1 MKLNKNKTKQNK
13 TKQNKTKQNKT
24 KITYYNI
31 EMNQIVPI
39 NPQQQFIENVKNW
52 VIMDSQMKIIN
63 EKTRK
68 IRETK
73 HQLSE
78 SICEY
83 MKESNLL
90 DNKIGITDGELRIY
104 EKKEYSP
111 LSYTYIE
118 KCLAEIIHDK
128 KQLDYIIQYL
138 KQKREITTSLDIKR
152 TYKN

>member
-1 MKLNKNKTKQNK
+1 
-13 TKQNKTKQNKT
+13 
-24 KITYYNI
+24 
-31 EMNQIVPI
+31 
-39 NPQQQFIENVKNW
+39 
-52 VIMDSQMKIIN
+52 
-63 EKTRK
+63 
-68 IRETK
+68 
-73 HQLSE
+73 
-78 SICEY
+78 

-90 DNKIGITDGELRIY
+90 ENKIGITDGELRVY

-118 KCLAEIIHDK
+118 KCLAEIIPDK

>member
-1 MKLNKNKTKQNK
+1 
-13 TKQNKTKQNKT
+13 
-24 KITYYNI
+24 
-31 EMNQIVPI
+31 MNQIVPA
-39 NPQQQFIENVKNW
+39 NTQQQFIENVKNW
-52 VIMDSQMKIIN
+52 VVMDSQMKIIN
-63 EKTRK
+63 EKTKK
-68 IRETK
+68 IRESK
-73 HQLSE
+73 RELSD

>member
-1 MKLNKNKTKQNK
+1 MS
-13 TKQNKTKQNKT
+13 
-24 KITYYNI
+24 
-31 EMNQIVPI
+31 QIVPA
-39 NPQQQFIENVKNW
+39 NSKQQFIENVKTW
-52 VIMDSQMKIIN
+52 VLMDSQMKIIN
-63 EKTRK
+63 EKTKK
-68 IRETK
+68 IRESK
-73 HQLSE
+73 HHLTE

-90 DNKIGITDGELRIY
+90 ENKIGITDGELRIY

-118 KCLAEIIHDK
+118 KCLAEIIPDK

>member
-1 MKLNKNKTKQNK
+1 MS
-13 TKQNKTKQNKT
+13 
-24 KITYYNI
+24 
-31 EMNQIVPI
+31 QIVPI
-39 NPQQQFIENVKNW
+39 NPKQQFIENVKTW
-52 VIMDSQMKIIN
+52 VLMDSQMKIIN
-63 EKTRK
+63 EKTKK
-68 IRETK
+68 IRESK

-90 DNKIGITDGELRIY
+90 ENKIGITDGELRVY

>member
-1 MKLNKNKTKQNK
+1 
-13 TKQNKTKQNKT
+13 
-24 KITYYNI
+24 
-31 EMNQIVPI
+31 MNQIVPA
-39 NPQQQFIENVKNW
+39 NTQQQFIENVKNW

>member
-1 MKLNKNKTKQNK
+1 
-13 TKQNKTKQNKT
+13 
-24 KITYYNI
+24 
-31 EMNQIVPI
+31 MNQIVPV
-39 NPQQQFIENVKNW
+39 NPKHQQFVENVKNW

-63 EKTRK
+63 EKTKK
-68 IRETK
+68 IRESK
-73 HQLSE
+73 HELSE

-128 KQLDYIIQYL
+128 KHLDYIIQYL
-138 KQKREITTSLDIKR
+138 KRKREITTSLDIKR

>member
-1 MKLNKNKTKQNK
+1 
-13 TKQNKTKQNKT
+13 
-24 KITYYNI
+24 
-31 EMNQIVPI
+31 MNQIVPI
-39 NPQQQFIENVKNW
+39 NPKQQFIENVKTW
-52 VIMDSQMKIIN
+52 VLMDSQIKIIN
-63 EKTRK
+63 EKTKK
-68 IRETK
+68 IRESK

-90 DNKIGITDGELRIY
+90 ENKIGITDGELRVY

>member
-1 MKLNKNKTKQNK
+1 
-13 TKQNKTKQNKT
+13 
-24 KITYYNI
+24 
-31 EMNQIVPI
+31 MNQIVPV
-39 NPQQQFIENVKNW
+39 NPKQQFIENVKNW
-52 VIMDSQMKIIN
+52 VILDSQMKIIN
-63 EKTRK
+63 EKTKK
-68 IRETK
+68 IRESK
-73 HQLSE
+73 HQLSD

-118 KCLAEIIHDK
+118 KCLAEIVDDK

>member
-1 MKLNKNKTKQNK
+1 
-13 TKQNKTKQNKT
+13 
-24 KITYYNI
+24 
-31 EMNQIVPI
+31 MNQIVPA
-39 NPQQQFIENVKNW
+39 NTQQQFIENVKNW

-63 EKTRK
+63 EKTK
-68 IRETK
+68 KVRESK
-73 HQLSE
+73 HQLTE

>member
-1 MKLNKNKTKQNK
+1 
-13 TKQNKTKQNKT
+13 
-24 KITYYNI
+24 
-31 EMNQIVPI
+31 MNQIVPI
-39 NPQQQFIENVKNW
+39 NPQQQFIENVKKW
-52 VIMDSQMKIIN
+52 VLMDSQIKMIN
-63 EKTRK
+63 EKTK
-68 IRETK
+68 QIRENK
-73 HQLSE
+73 HHLSE

-90 DNKIGITDGELRIY
+90 DNKIGITDGELRVY

-111 LSYTYIE
+111 LSYTYLE

-152 TYKN
+152 TYKK

>member
-1 MKLNKNKTKQNK
+1 MS
-13 TKQNKTKQNKT
+13 
-24 KITYYNI
+24 
-31 EMNQIVPI
+31 QIVPI
-39 NPQQQFIENVKNW
+39 NPKQQFIENIKNW
-52 VIMDSQMKIIN
+52 VIMDSQIKIIN
-63 EKTRK
+63 EKTKR
-68 IRETK
+68 IRESK
-73 HQLSE
+73 HQLTE

-90 DNKIGITDGELRIY
+90 ENKIGITDGELRIY

-118 KCLAEIIHDK
+118 KSLAEIIHDK

>member
-1 MKLNKNKTKQNK
+1 
-13 TKQNKTKQNKT
+13 
-24 KITYYNI
+24 
-31 EMNQIVPI
+31 MNQIVPI
-39 NPQQQFIENVKNW
+39 NPKQQFIENVKTW
-52 VIMDSQMKIIN
+52 VLMDSQMKIIN
-63 EKTRK
+63 EKTKK
-68 IRETK
+68 IRESK

-90 DNKIGITDGELRIY
+90 ENKIGITDGELRVY

-138 KQKREITTSLDIKR
+138 KQKREITSSLDIKR

>member
-1 MKLNKNKTKQNK
+1 
-13 TKQNKTKQNKT
+13 
-24 KITYYNI
+24 
-31 EMNQIVPI
+31 MNQIVPI
-39 NPQQQFIENVKNW
+39 NPKQQFIENVKTW
-52 VIMDSQMKIIN
+52 VLMDSQMKIIN
-63 EKTRK
+63 EKTKK
-68 IRETK
+68 IRESK
-73 HQLSE
+73 HQLTE

-90 DNKIGITDGELRIY
+90 ENKIGITDGELRVY

>member
-1 MKLNKNKTKQNK
+1 MS
-13 TKQNKTKQNKT
+13 
-24 KITYYNI
+24 
-31 EMNQIVPI
+31 QIVPI
-39 NPQQQFIENVKNW
+39 NPQQQFIENVKKW
-52 VIMDSQMKIIN
+52 VLMDSQIKIIN
-63 EKTRK
+63 EKTK
-68 IRETK
+68 QIRENK

-83 MKESNLL
+83 MKDSNLL
-90 DNKIGITDGELRIY
+90 DNKIGITDGELRVY

>member
-1 MKLNKNKTKQNK
+1 
-13 TKQNKTKQNKT
+13 
-24 KITYYNI
+24 
-31 EMNQIVPI
+31 MNQIVPV
-39 NPQQQFIENVKNW
+39 NPKQQFIENVKNW

-63 EKTRK
+63 EKIKK
-68 IRETK
+68 IRESK

-104 EKKEYSP
+104 EKKDYSP

-118 KCLAEIIHDK
+118 TCLAEIIHDK
-128 KQLDYIIQYL
+128 KHLDYIIQYL
-138 KQKREITTSLDIKR
+138 KRKREITTSLDIKR

>member
-1 MKLNKNKTKQNK
+1 MS
-13 TKQNKTKQNKT
+13 
-24 KITYYNI
+24 
-31 EMNQIVPI
+31 QIVPV
-39 NPQQQFIENVKNW
+39 NPKQQFIENIKNW
-52 VIMDSQMKIIN
+52 VIMDSQIKIIN
-63 EKTRK
+63 EKTKR
-68 IRETK
+68 IRESK
-73 HQLSE
+73 HQLTE

-90 DNKIGITDGELRIY
+90 ENKIGITDGELRIY

-118 KCLAEIIHDK
+118 KSLAEIIHDK

>member
-1 MKLNKNKTKQNK
+1 
-13 TKQNKTKQNKT
+13 
-24 KITYYNI
+24 
-31 EMNQIVPI
+31 MNQIVPI
-39 NPQQQFIENVKNW
+39 NPKQQFIENVKTW
-52 VIMDSQMKIIN
+52 VLMDSQIKIIN
-63 EKTRK
+63 EKIKK
-68 IRETK
+68 IRESK
-73 HQLSE
+73 HQLTE

-90 DNKIGITDGELRIY
+90 ENKIGITDGELRVY